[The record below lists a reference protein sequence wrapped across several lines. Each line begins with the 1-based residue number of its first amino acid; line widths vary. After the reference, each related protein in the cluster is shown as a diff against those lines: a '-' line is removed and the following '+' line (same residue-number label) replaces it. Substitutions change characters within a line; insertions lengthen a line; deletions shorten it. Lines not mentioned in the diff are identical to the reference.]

1 MLSGVVFFNMFF
13 IKWCVHKHNNKKMVG
28 MPNPEH
34 RLCFCSQFIDC
45 LLFSIYIYMEISY
58 GGLFVL
64 WRVVVVVVVV
74 VVVFLYLIIYIY
86 ISFVHVSLVLV
97 ILYFLVFVISI
108 TKTPASI

>member
-1 MLSGVVFFNMFF
+1 MCCQMFYICF
-13 IKWCVHKHNNKKMVG
+13 TFHDVIHLF
-28 MPNPEH
+28 H

-58 GGLFVL
+58 GCLFVL
-64 WRVVVVVVVV
+64 WRVVVV